1 MPSFLR
7 PIRLSKASHTHPTP
21 HPAPSILETTV
32 QSSFLRTRLSALAFA
47 LAATA
52 PFAHATDKK
61 VAVTAIVEH
70 PALDAVRDGVRDE
83 LKAAGFENGKGLKF
97 EFQSAQGNTGTAA
110 QIARKYVGDK
120 PAAIVAIATPSAQ
133 AVVAATKDIPV
144 VYSAV
149 TDPVAAKLVKSW
161 DASGTN
167 VTGVSDLSPLPRH
180 LELIKKVAPAA
191 KRVGVIYSP
200 GEANSVA
207 IVEALKKAAPAA
219 GFVLVEASAPR
230 SVDVAGAAQSLVGKA
245 DVIYAPTDNNVMS
258 AFEGIVKVAQAAKI
272 PVVAA
277 DTDAVKRGAV
287 AALGLNYYDI
297 GRQTGKVVVRI
308 LNGEAPGA
316 IPSQTSQSFE
326 LFVNPAAA
334 QKQGV
339 TLSDDLVK
347 SAKFVVR

>member
-1 MPSFLR
+1 M
-7 PIRLSKASHTHPTP
+7 
-21 HPAPSILETTV
+21 

-47 LAATA
+47 LASAA
-52 PFAHATDKK
+52 PFALAADKT

-339 TLSDDLVK
+339 TLSDELVK